1 MNLLLSLIITL
12 FVCNLDQG
20 SLFQTDSS
28 FVFDE
33 MVTENQTDAVFEARI
48 SGIVR
53 SVTSGEPLQGATV
66 YIQELERGVTTGDD
80 GYFELLLPAGEYTLQ
95 VQYLGME
102 TITRE
107 IVVSAEEI
115 RLEFEMEEQDMDL
128 GEIIVEGVG
137 FGDHIRGAVTGVE
150 VVTISDLTP
159 LPQFMG
165 EIDVVQSLVA
175 LPGVQTVGEGA
186 SGFNVRGGREDQNLV
201 LMDGAPIFNSSH
213 VLGLFSVFNPDVTDG
228 FALYK
233 GHMPERFGGRLS
245 SVLDVSMR
253 SGSMQEFKVHGGLG
267 LYSGRAMIE
276 GPIIRNRLSFLMAGR
291 GAASG
296 IIFQVAGKERDM
308 MRISLPQDVYN
319 SSARFYDTNLNLSYR
334 VNNDN
339 RISLSYYGSHD
350 FFRFSDEFGYSWGNR
365 IANLK
370 WRSAL
375 SDHLFSDFS
384 VVKNQY
390 NSSYFTPIGPDA
402 FDLQTGI
409 GYLRLQEELLY
420 TGFQNLTIN
429 GGFEWTQY
437 SSNDESITPYHNQS
451 VIATEKVPKDRG
463 RELAL
468 YLGNELELGNHLL
481 LLLGVRYSQFDHI
494 GPGTLFEYDQNTS
507 RTASSITDST
517 LFASGDKMAS
527 YQGFE
532 PRISARISLSTN
544 SSIKISYNRTRQYI
558 HQISNSVSPTPADIW
573 QVSTSHLPPQK
584 SHNYSIGYFQNFKD
598 GDWEIS
604 IDFYY
609 RDVEDLVE
617 YIDFAEL
624 FLNPHIETDL
634 ISARGKAYG
643 SEINIRKNSGKWTG
657 WLSYTL
663 GRTFVKAD
671 GLFAEESINRGE
683 WFPSN
688 YDQPHNVNLTGVRSL
703 GENSAFSFNFT
714 WRTGRPITAIRSGY
728 LDNSTTVPV
737 FTDRNSERIPD
748 YIRLDLSFLIADNI
762 WAYRTPDPNRR
773 ISDSANITFYNIL
786 GRKNAFSVFYQRKPG
801 AAVPSPYR
809 LSVLGAVIPSF
820 TYNLNF

>member
-165 EIDVVQSLVA
+165 EIDVVQSLAA

-296 IIFQVAGKERDM
+296 IIFQVAGKER
-308 MRISLPQDVYN
+308 
-319 SSARFYDTNLNLSYR
+319 YD
-334 VNNDN
+334 
-339 RISLSYYGSHD
+339 
-350 FFRFSDEFGYSWGNR
+350 
-365 IANLK
+365 AN
-370 WRSAL
+370 
-375 SDHLFSDFS
+375 
-384 VVKNQY
+384 
-390 NSSYFTPIGPDA
+390 FTPPGCLQQQCA
-402 FDLQTGI
+402 FL
-409 GYLRLQEELLY
+409 
-420 TGFQNLTIN
+420 
-429 GGFEWTQY
+429 
-437 SSNDESITPYHNQS
+437 
-451 VIATEKVPKDRG
+451 
-463 RELAL
+463 
-468 YLGNELELGNHLL
+468 
-481 LLLGVRYSQFDHI
+481 
-494 GPGTLFEYDQNTS
+494 
-507 RTASSITDST
+507 
-517 LFASGDKMAS
+517 
-527 YQGFE
+527 
-532 PRISARISLSTN
+532 
-544 SSIKISYNRTRQYI
+544 
-558 HQISNSVSPTPADIW
+558 
-573 QVSTSHLPPQK
+573 
-584 SHNYSIGYFQNFKD
+584 
-598 GDWEIS
+598 
-604 IDFYY
+604 
-609 RDVEDLVE
+609 
-617 YIDFAEL
+617 
-624 FLNPHIETDL
+624 
-634 ISARGKAYG
+634 
-643 SEINIRKNSGKWTG
+643 
-657 WLSYTL
+657 
-663 GRTFVKAD
+663 
-671 GLFAEESINRGE
+671 
-683 WFPSN
+683 
-688 YDQPHNVNLTGVRSL
+688 
-703 GENSAFSFNFT
+703 
-714 WRTGRPITAIRSGY
+714 
-728 LDNSTTVPV
+728 
-737 FTDRNSERIPD
+737 
-748 YIRLDLSFLIADNI
+748 
-762 WAYRTPDPNRR
+762 
-773 ISDSANITFYNIL
+773 
-786 GRKNAFSVFYQRKPG
+786 
-801 AAVPSPYR
+801 
-809 LSVLGAVIPSF
+809 
-820 TYNLNF
+820 

>member
-1 MNLLLSLIITL
+1 MFVIFFLIISSL
-12 FVCNLDQG
+12 LWSNDQN
-20 SLFQTDSS
+20 SLNQIRYEYPLHILAMEVKPIPESDL
-28 FVFDE
+28 
-33 MVTENQTDAVFEARI
+33 MVTGYIKARE
-48 SGIVR
+48 
-53 SVTSGEPLQGATV
+53 SGEPLQGATIYV
-66 YIQELERGVTTGDD
+66 HETEQGVTTDID
-80 GYFELLLPAGEYTLQ
+80 GYFELSLPAGDYTILI
-95 VQYLGME
+95 QYLGME
-102 TITRE
+102 SITKE
-107 IVVSAEEI
+107 IILEEDTV
-115 RLEFEMEEQDMDL
+115 LEILMIERDLDL

-137 FGDHIRGAVTGVE
+137 FGDNIRGAVTGVE
-150 VVTISDLTP
+150 VVSIRDLTQ

-228 FALYK
+228 YALYK

-253 SGSMQEFKVHGGLG
+253 SGSMQEYKVHGGLG
-267 LYSGRAMIE
+267 LYSGRLMFE
-276 GPIIRNRLSFLMAGR
+276 GPIIRDKLSFLIAGR
-291 GAASG
+291 GAASEV
-296 IIFQVAGKERDM
+296 IFRIAGKERDM

-334 VNNDN
+334 VNPNN
-339 RISLSYYGSHD
+339 RVSLSYYGSHD
-350 FFRFSDEFGYSWGNR
+350 LFRFTDEFGYSWENR
-365 IANLK
+365 IVNLK

-384 VVKNQY
+384 AVKNNY
-390 NSSYFTPIGPDA
+390 KSSYFTPVGPDA

-409 GYLRLQEELLY
+409 GYLRLQENFLY
-420 TGFQNLTIN
+420 TGIQNHTIN
-429 GGFEWTQY
+429 AGIEWTRY
-437 SSNDESITPYHNQS
+437 SSDDESITPYHNSS
-451 VIATEKVPKDRG
+451 VIASEDLDKDSG
-463 RELAL
+463 REFAL
-468 YLGNELELGNHLL
+468 YLGNEIDLTDELLIS
-481 LLLGVRYSQFDHI
+481 LGVRYSLFHHT
-494 GPGTLFEYDQNTS
+494 GPGILYDYQDGVP
-507 RTASSITDST
+507 RTGSSITDST
-517 LFASGDKMAS
+517 RFASGETMAS
-527 YQGFE
+527 FQGLE
-532 PRISARISLSTN
+532 PRISARISITDN
-544 SSIKISYNRTRQYI
+544 SSIKFSYNRTRQYL

-584 SHNYSIGYFQNFKD
+584 SHNYSIGYFRNFD
-598 GDWEIS
+598 GTNWETS

-609 RDVEDLVE
+609 RDVDDLVE
-617 YIDFAEL
+617 YIDFADL

-634 ISARGKAYG
+634 ISAKGKAYG
-643 SEINIRKNSGKWTG
+643 TEFNIRKNSGKWTG

-671 GLFAEESINRGE
+671 GFFPEERINRGE

-714 WRTGRPITAIRSGY
+714 WRTGRPITAIRSSY

-737 FTDRNSERIPD
+737 FTDRNRNRIPD

-762 WAYRTPDPNRR
+762 WVARTPDPNRR
-773 ISDSANITFYNIL
+773 INDSANITFYNIL
-786 GRKNAFSVFYQRKPG
+786 GRKNAFSVFYQRRPG
-801 AAVPSPYR
+801 ASVPTPNR